1 MGRQLQRSRAPYSG
15 PPAGKQY
22 SQASK
27 SVVGPRIRAPVPYT
41 RLPLDQAHL
50 GDLSPLTLEIQDQT
64 PQFSLGAVAP
74 QGMPQQAG
82 QGVQDRSQQRA
93 LAYLVWLSTLSVPH
107 FTVALEA

>member
-74 QGMPQQAG
+74 RECLSKQAKG
-82 QGVQDRSQQRA
+82 YRI
-93 LAYLVWLSTLSVPH
+93 
-107 FTVALEA
+107 EASRGL